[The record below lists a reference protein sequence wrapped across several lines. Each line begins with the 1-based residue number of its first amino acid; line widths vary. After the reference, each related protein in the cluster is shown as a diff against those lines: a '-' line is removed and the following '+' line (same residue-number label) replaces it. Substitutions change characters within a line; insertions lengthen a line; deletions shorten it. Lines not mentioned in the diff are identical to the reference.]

1 MKVKVHVCIEHDG
14 VDEPLPLVT
23 EVACLERS
31 ELDPAS
37 LGLTLAEGKALL
49 AAVQQTL
56 VTAQVAAHV
65 EEHRHCP
72 QCGSQYQ
79 LKGRH
84 TLTMRTV
91 FGKLKLPSPR
101 YYGCPCQSCSCQ
113 PEPELAEKKSYS
125 PLAKL
130 LPDRTTPELQYLQN
144 KWAALMS
151 YGLTV
156 KLLEE
161 VLPLDKCVSTATL
174 SAQVARVAD
183 RIESELGEAG
193 EEQPMF
199 IEGCPAMWA
208 ALAEPDAPITVG
220 LDGGY
225 VHGREGDNRKA
236 GCFEVIVGKSMPG
249 DAEGSNRRFGYVN
262 GEDRKPKRRLFELLK
277 AQGMQENQQ
286 MIFISDGG
294 DTVRDLPMYLNPH
307 SEHLLDWF
315 HVAMRLTVLGQFAKG
330 IPKKMPQSKGMSRE
344 PKKSRSNSKAT
355 LSELAYEAYDD
366 ENDLD
371 EEEEE
376 EEVGRTPEELVE
388 QLEKVKWYLWHG
400 NVFMAL
406 QLIGWLEDDAYLLAE
421 QSMAGKKLA
430 KALQEFS
437 GYINANRTFIV
448 NYGDRYR
455 NGERIS
461 SAFAESTVN
470 EVIST
475 RFEKKQSMR
484 WTKRG
489 AHDLLQVR
497 VQVLDGEW
505 RRTYERWYPGMEAS
519 RAVRGEEQR
528 AA

>member
-1 MKVKVHVCIEHDG
+1 MKVKVHVSIEHDG

-23 EVACLERS
+23 EVACLERA

-72 QCGSQYQ
+72 QCGSRYQ

-84 TLTMRTV
+84 TMTMRTV

-101 YYGCPCQSCSCQ
+101 YFGCPCQSCSCHL
-113 PEPELAEKKSYS
+113 EPELAEKKSFS

-130 LPDRTTPELQYLQN
+130 LPERTTPELQYLQS

-151 YGLTV
+151 YGVTAQ
-156 KLLEE
+156 LLEE
-161 VLPLDKCVSTATL
+161 VLPLDKGVSTATL
-174 SAQVARVAD
+174 SAQVAQVAD
-183 RIESELGEAG
+183 RIESELGE
-193 EEQPMF
+193 EQPMF
-199 IEGCPAMWA
+199 VQGCPAMWA
-208 ALAEPDAPITVG
+208 ALVEPDAPITVG

-225 VHGREGDNRKA
+225 VHGREGKNRRA
-236 GCFEVIVGKSMPG
+236 GWFEVIVGKSMPG
-249 DAEGSNRRFGYVN
+249 NAEGPNRRFGYVN

-315 HVAMRLTVLGQFAKG
+315 HVAMRLTVLSQFAKG
-330 IPKKMPQSKGMSRE
+330 IPKGVPKKIPQSKGMPAE

-355 LSELAYEAYDD
+355 LTELAYEAYDD

-371 EEEEE
+371 E

-406 QLIGWLEDDAYLLAE
+406 QVMGWLEDDVYLLTE

-505 RRTYERWYPGMEAS
+505 RRTYERWYPGMS
-519 RAVRGEEQR
+519 MSMRAEYPTTAEQR